1 MECTETDCEDEA
13 AVELHVPWGE
23 TRPVCAAHARV
34 ESQEDGVVVKP
45 LSTADETL
53 PDGATD

>member
-1 MECTETDCEDEA
+1 MECTETDCEAEA

-34 ESQEDGVVVKP
+34 LSRKDGVVAKP
-45 LSTADETL
+45 LSSADDTL